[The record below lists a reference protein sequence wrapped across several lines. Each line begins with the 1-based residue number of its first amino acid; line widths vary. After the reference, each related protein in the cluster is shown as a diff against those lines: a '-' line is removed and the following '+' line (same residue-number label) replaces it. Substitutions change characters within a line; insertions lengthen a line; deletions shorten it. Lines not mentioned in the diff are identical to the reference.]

1 MEDNLEFEVFVF
13 LSQTKISLSINK
25 KKDFKLIFKN
35 EVLMDGFSG
44 QFNFEILDN
53 FLKENIIKVEKNLNN
68 FIKNINII
76 IDTKNFFTLTLSV
89 KKNNNNETVNSK
101 FLNYLLKDAINQ
113 CEKTIENKQIVHFII
128 DNYVLDGISYNNLPS
143 DIKCE
148 NFSLDVKFI
157 CLSVN
162 FVKRI
167 EESLKKYQ
175 ISINQLLSA
184 DYLKSFFSDKES
196 DFFKTAFKIIDG
208 YNRNEVR
215 IVNKTP
221 KNKGFFEKF
230 FDFF

>member
-25 KKDFKLIFKN
+25 KKDLKLIFKN

-113 CEKTIENKQIVHFII
+113 CEKTIENNKNTIDAQIGASSLVA
-128 DNYVLDGISYNNLPS
+128 
-143 DIKCE
+143 IK
-148 NFSLDVKFI
+148 
-157 CLSVN
+157 
-162 FVKRI
+162 
-167 EESLKKYQ
+167 
-175 ISINQLLSA
+175 
-184 DYLKSFFSDKES
+184 
-196 DFFKTAFKIIDG
+196 
-208 YNRNEVR
+208 
-215 IVNKTP
+215 
-221 KNKGFFEKF
+221 
-230 FDFF
+230 